1 MISIVKILLL
11 NDGDFVLISR
21 FISKENIKYFTLFEV
36 INKDF
41 KKSALYVYIHKRVAF
56 WDVKIFVKITFIG
69 T

>member
-36 INKDF
+36 INKDI
-41 KKSALYVYIHKRVAF
+41 KKSAL
-56 WDVKIFVKITFIG
+56 FV
-69 T
+69 